1 MLYPGAYK
9 RVNIKIVLDT
19 LSFIVQDVQLQ
30 IIYVTLDHKTS
41 HKCQFFDI
49 NIYTSTESWINKL
62 SVEVSG
68 LLGSDHFWLKYNY
81 LKIWVQKIIIMRK
94 SPINLSKLSY

>member
-30 IIYVTLDHKTS
+30 MIYVTLDPKTS
-41 HKCQFFDI
+41 HKCTFFEMY
-49 NIYTSTESWINKL
+49 IYTKTES
-62 SVEVSG
+62 
-68 LLGSDHFWLKYNY
+68 
-81 LKIWVQKIIIMRK
+81 
-94 SPINLSKLSY
+94 